1 MLQIP
6 LNRTVFL
13 KEPSCNFFLHK
24 RFYFL
29 PSIEQT
35 LLMFQFLQR
44 LYGLDQMESCYDN
57 ITVILGIRNSCQ
69 VKQRAHMV
77 KNNSSDIQQSPFF
90 KFQNNRMLSLI
101 FKILMKIKITV
112 TGQYRQLSILMV
124 TSDNCQSERGQSDQ
138 SPEFQCAQKMEP
150 HNPFSEF
157 HRLNHQG
164 TSEVSNDC
172 SQI

>member
-1 MLQIP
+1 
-6 LNRTVFL
+6 
-13 KEPSCNFFLHK
+13 
-24 RFYFL
+24 
-29 PSIEQT
+29 
-35 LLMFQFLQR
+35 MFQFLQR

-112 TGQYRQLSILMV
+112 TGQY
-124 TSDNCQSERGQSDQ
+124 C
-138 SPEFQCAQKMEP
+138 
-150 HNPFSEF
+150 
-157 HRLNHQG
+157 
-164 TSEVSNDC
+164 
-172 SQI
+172 